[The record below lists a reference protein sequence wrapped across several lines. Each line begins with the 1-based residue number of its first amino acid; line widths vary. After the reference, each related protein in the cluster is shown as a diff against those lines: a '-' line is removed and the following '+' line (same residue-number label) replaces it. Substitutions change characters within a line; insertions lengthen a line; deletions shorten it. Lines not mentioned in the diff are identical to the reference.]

1 VGRDAIASFV
11 YGRRYLERKDR
22 LAIDP
27 VQLPLHEPDE
37 EREYRAPEGFVLFNG
52 IRDATTDC
60 YR

>member
-1 VGRDAIASFV
+1 MPISPEAGKTDF
-11 YGRRYLERKDR
+11 G

-52 IRDATTDC
+52 IRDATT
-60 YR
+60 